1 VVAAPPSGSGASP
14 RPDRGGELPAH
25 DLAAAH
31 LVDLLARCTTADQ
44 TAFRELYDLTN
55 RRVYGIVLKVL
66 RSPEHAQ
73 EVSQEVYVEVWKQAS
88 TYQAD
93 KGSVIAWMATMA
105 HRRAVDRVRSVSS
118 EVARDERYALIDQDR
133 ESDEVWDSVA
143 QQYDVERVR
152 DALARLT
159 QFQRESI
166 QLAYYE
172 GLTQSQ
178 IAKVLNL
185 PLGTVKTRVRDGLR
199 RLGDALGGAES

>member
-1 VVAAPPSGSGASP
+1 MGAAPLSGSGASP
-14 RPDRGGELPAH
+14 RPERGGELPAH

-31 LVDLLARCTTADQ
+31 LADLMARCTSADHG
-44 TAFRELYDLTN
+44 AFAELYDLTM

-73 EVSQEVYVEVWKQAS
+73 EVTQEIYVEVWKQAS
-88 TYQAD
+88 TYKPD

-118 EVARDERYALIDQDR
+118 EVARDERYAFTDLER

-143 QQYDVERVR
+143 QKYDVQRVR
-152 DALARLT
+152 EALGHLT
-159 QFQRESI
+159 AIQRQAI
-166 QLAYYE
+166 QLAYYD

-178 IAKVLNL
+178 IATALKL

-199 RLGDALGGAES
+199 RLGDALGGAG